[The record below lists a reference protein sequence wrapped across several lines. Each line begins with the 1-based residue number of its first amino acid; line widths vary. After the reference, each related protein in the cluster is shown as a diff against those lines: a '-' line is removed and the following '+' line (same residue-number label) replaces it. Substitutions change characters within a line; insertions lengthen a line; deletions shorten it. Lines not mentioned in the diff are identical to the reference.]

1 MSNSKLYCAHCG
13 KLCADLIAG
22 SKTRKGMVVI
32 CAKCWKPEPVAEN
45 PAPANDSGLDALRK
59 MMGMFK

>member
-1 MSNSKLYCAHCG
+1 MSTSKLYCAHCG

-32 CAKCWKPEPVAEN
+32 CAKCWKPKPVSAK
-45 PAPANDSGLDALRK
+45 PYPSDDDMVDVLHK
-59 MMGMFK
+59 MFRMKP